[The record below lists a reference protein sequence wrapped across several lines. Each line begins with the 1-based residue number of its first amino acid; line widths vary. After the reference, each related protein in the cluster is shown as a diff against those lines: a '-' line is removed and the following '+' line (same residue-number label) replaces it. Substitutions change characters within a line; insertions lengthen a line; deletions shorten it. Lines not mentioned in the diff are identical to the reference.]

1 MERLITGHANVEK
14 HAIAQPRQ
22 AVALLMKAK
31 QGSKL
36 QCCTLPTRGRSD
48 GGFDSRCHFT
58 ALLFVAATSGA
69 FQGLLSSVCGSIFGL
84 PAVSGI
90 GTRRKSL
97 SVEQYYA
104 ARSTVTGTGRQIVLH
119 TGECACAKLMR
130 SSSASSEQ
138 SASTRIFTRMSR

>member
-1 MERLITGHANVEK
+1 MERLFTGHANVEK

-22 AVALLMKAK
+22 AVALLLKAK

-36 QCCTLPTRGRSD
+36 QWSALPSRSKSD

-69 FQGLLSSVCGSIFGL
+69 FQGLLPSGCGLICGL

-97 SVEQYYA
+97 SVGQSYA
-104 ARSTVTGTGRQIVLH
+104 TRSTVTGTGRQIVLH
-119 TGECACAKLMR
+119 TGECA
-130 SSSASSEQ
+130 
-138 SASTRIFTRMSR
+138 